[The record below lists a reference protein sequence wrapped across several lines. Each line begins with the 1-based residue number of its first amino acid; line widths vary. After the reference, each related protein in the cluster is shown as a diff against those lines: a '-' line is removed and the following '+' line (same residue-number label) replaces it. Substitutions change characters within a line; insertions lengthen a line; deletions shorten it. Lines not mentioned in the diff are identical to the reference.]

1 MKTQDTELVIRT
13 LQGDKEAF
21 GELVDKYQGAVY
33 GLCFHLVG
41 NFADAQDLAQET
53 FVRAYLDLHQLHEPK
68 KFASWLY
75 RVTTNVCKMWLRKRK
90 TDIAPL
96 DTIAP
101 TEFLSAQPSPQEIV
115 EQEELQLAVWRAID
129 SLSEKNRLT
138 VTLYYMDGL
147 SYREISDFLSVPVT
161 TVKSRLHKARLQL
174 KEELITMVEKTFEEH
189 KLPEDFTE
197 KVLQEVSVA
206 RITFETA
213 KTKDLEGKEE
223 LRKPV
228 LHLASKADEKG
239 ILLIWIGDAE
249 GHAISAKLQGKEF
262 PRPMTHDLMANILQ
276 EFGMKLVKVVVS
288 EIRETTFIGKLV
300 IESNGVTKEIDARPS
315 DSIALALRM
324 NTPIFVAQDVLTTSG
339 VKVADSPEEVQ

>member
-1 MKTQDTELVIRT
+1 MQDTELVIRT

-21 GELVDKYQGAVY
+21 GKLVDKYQGAVY

-41 NFADAQDLAQET
+41 NFADAQDLAQEA
-53 FVRAYLDLHQLHEPK
+53 FVRAYLDLHQLREPK

-75 RVTTNVCKMWLRKRK
+75 RVTMNVCKMWMRKRK
-90 TDIAPL
+90 AEIISL
-96 DTIAP
+96 DTVVP
-101 TEFLSAQPSPQEIV
+101 VEFISVLPSPQEIV
-115 EQEELQLAVWRAID
+115 EQEELQIAVRQAID

-138 VTLYYMDGL
+138 ITLYYMDGL
-147 SYREISDFLSVPVT
+147 SYQEISDFLSVPIT

-197 KVLQEVSVA
+197 EVLQEVSVA
-206 RITFETA
+206 KITIETA

-223 LRKPV
+223 LRKTPV
-228 LHLASKADEKG
+228 LHLANKADEKEVMP
-239 ILLIWIGDAE
+239 IWIGDAE

-288 EIRETTFIGKLV
+288 ELRETTFIAKLV

-315 DSIALALRM
+315 DSIALAMRM
-324 NTPIFVAQDVLTTSG
+324 NAPIFVAQDVLTTSG
-339 VKVADSPEEVQ
+339 VKVASSEEEAQ